1 MSGRVVLVT
10 GAAKRAGRAFAEYF
24 SARGDALIVHYGT
37 SSREAAEVVSNIRA
51 QSGNAV
57 AMPADLR
64 DPQQIDSLIQRAYQ
78 RFGRIDV
85 LVNNASVFGQDAFAD
100 FDVPTLEAAWQVNYR
115 APILLARA
123 FYDRAKAAGA
133 RGVVVNVVDQ
143 KVKGS
148 FHKDHFTY
156 TVGKAGLGNLT
167 QMLAIS
173 AHPVLRVNAVYPGL
187 MLESDDQTAADFAY
201 ASRHATPL
209 GVIAT
214 PDDVAGAIDLLTSPA
229 YNGFD
234 FLVDGGQHLVKRT
247 QDVLYEHRAPENDK

>member
-1 MSGRVVLVT
+1 MGRRVVLVT

-24 SARGDALIVHYGT
+24 SERGDALVVHYGA
-37 SSREAAEVVSNIRA
+37 SASEAASLVASIRLR
-51 QSGNAV
+51 GGTAV
-57 AMPADLR
+57 AMQADLR
-64 DPQQIDSLIQRAYQ
+64 DPEQIRVLVERAY
-78 RFGRIDV
+78 RHYGKVDV
-85 LVNNASVFGQDAFAD
+85 LINNASVFGQDAFSD
-100 FDVPTLEAAWQVNYR
+100 FNVETLEEAWLVNYR

-123 FYDRAKAAGA
+123 FYDLAKAANA
-133 RGVVVNVVDQ
+133 TGVVVNVVDQ

-156 TVGKAGLGNLT
+156 TVGKAGIGNLT

-173 AHPVLRVNAVYPGL
+173 AHPVLRVNAVFPGL
-187 MLESDDQTAADFAY
+187 MLESDDQTADDFAY

-214 PDDVAGAIDLLTSPA
+214 PEDVAGAIDLLTSPA

-247 QDVLYEHRAPENDK
+247 QDVLYEHRAPKNDE